1 MDGGSSLLRTCP
13 FKSVCHTSVLA
24 SSSPAQRS
32 SGDSVLG
39 WEAQPLHCAVG
50 PRAVSPAA
58 IWSRSSVE
66 YFSVYKVSMKS
77 MCGFFLPQTTPEC
90 CTNCQPCCAAQM
102 GPQCPG
108 EAAGQGDLRPA
119 LPRAPHCAW
128 WPYCPVPLWVP
139 PSAMAV
145 FTVCSSPGAAVHPC
159 LSQCGCTEHHS
170 CPQAQGTVTRQPC
183 RAVFLLLPHVS
194 LCCG

>member
-1 MDGGSSLLRTCP
+1 MDACGTAVEPEKKQSQVLFSPSALKMDGGSSLLRTCP

-66 YFSVYKVSMKS
+66 YFSVYKVSMKLNEVHVW
-77 MCGFFLPQTTPEC
+77 FF
-90 CTNCQPCCAAQM
+90 
-102 GPQCPG
+102 
-108 EAAGQGDLRPA
+108 
-119 LPRAPHCAW
+119 
-128 WPYCPVPLWVP
+128 
-139 PSAMAV
+139 PSANNA
-145 FTVCSSPGAAVHPC
+145 
-159 LSQCGCTEHHS
+159 
-170 CPQAQGTVTRQPC
+170 
-183 RAVFLLLPHVS
+183 
-194 LCCG
+194 